1 MTDML
6 TLSAIKI
13 LLSGIFSRIA
23 RFAAFAIEHW
33 RVFLPVAM
41 VCLALWY
48 VHGLRSERDDALS
61 ELADYQAQVEDAQR
75 QRHILNMVIE
85 HRLELELAKVDAV
98 HEAQMK
104 TLMENYNAQLDD
116 KSKRITD
123 IADFNGRLREQLEAF
138 TAARMSEDRSG
149 SLDAPGSRGD
159 SHSADPGY
167 DVEAYL
173 ETLETACADTTL
185 HYNTVRLKC
194 DAAIRAANGT
204 Q

>member
-1 MTDML
+1 MFTFA
-6 TLSAIKI
+6 AIKL
-13 LLSGIFSRIA
+13 LLSVIFSRLGKML
-23 RFAAFAIEHW
+23 AFMVEHW
-33 RVFLPVAM
+33 RVFLPAAM

-48 VHGLRSERDDALS
+48 VHGLRSERDDALIK
-61 ELADYQAQVEDAQR
+61 LANYQAQVIDAKR
-75 QRHILNMVIE
+75 QRRILNMVIE
-85 HRLELELAKVDAV
+85 HRLELELAKVDVV

-123 IADFNGRLREQLEAF
+123 IADFNGRLRQQLEAF

-149 SLDAPGSRGD
+149 SLDASGSRGD
-159 SHSADPGY
+159 GHAASAGY

-204 Q
+204 R